1 MATELGKAIEKVEV
15 VELET
20 VDTVE
25 TVVVE
30 SVVVLVLLAR
40 EPLNR
45 IKPTPILQE
54 A

>member
-1 MATELGKAIEKVEV
+1 MATELGKAIEKVEE
-15 VELET
+15 VELE
-20 VDTVE
+20 TVE